1 MHRQQNSSRR
11 VSQNRRTEMDIRES
25 PGQSSRGDRK
35 FSRHSVLGPLPD
47 GSIARLYLVEDNY
60 VMEDNGLRSPKTL
73 AELCTDSL
81 CRSLAYLDGELPPG
95 LPQDVVDIVVASLV
109 KHNAMNATTLRVL
122 KNCELGSLT
131 LAGCRGVSDEWFEA
145 LSSSTSFT
153 STSSPYPSA
162 PQCAHYPTDGY
173 VESMEL
179 DDSHRFSTTDVYF
192 NASLDEHGNH
202 TVDESSCSTSSFVSA
217 SSNPDALIP
226 TGAPHQGIKTDDV
239 TYKASAQF
247 SSSREHIMK
256 YEASDHPPSITSSMA
271 LLDLRG
277 SQRLTDRGLIKLA
290 DLNRLEVARLDNC
303 YSIVG
308 RGLLAFSISHR
319 LHTLSLANCRRLTDE
334 AIINISHLNSL
345 EALSLD
351 GCRCLTDRSLAALA
365 GLFRLKKLDVSQC
378 DLITDDGLK
387 ALENLEELEELSL
400 GWCRLISDNG
410 LDILTSQYG
419 RSERL
424 RVLSLARCPI
434 TDSGAEYLSRLQSL
448 EELDINGC
456 SNIGSHALGRAFS
469 KMTKLT
475 TLDVSYCPGALRSSW
490 QGCIQSL
497 KRLDLCYSAVRDSQL
512 AKLTDLPNLEELNFD
527 SCLVG
532 DWSIAHLADNNVTPN
547 LTSLDLA
554 DTEVTD
560 LGMVHL
566 AKFKQLKRLSLFY
579 CNISNGGLRHL
590 AQLTS
595 LEVLNLDSREIG
607 DEGLWHLRNLT
618 RLKSLDIFSGRITD
632 TGCSHISRIKSL
644 ESLELC
650 GGGVGDHG
658 CTSLATLEN
667 LASLNL
673 SQNERITNRG
683 AAALAALSNLKTL
696 NLSNTRVSSSALI
709 YFRNLMK
716 LQSLALYGCRGMEE
730 SKDVDQLQK
739 ALPSLKCVRLNDSGS
754 DDDGKIR
761 RPGDTDDESEDD
773 DDDDDDGF
781 EMSHASLY
789 VGAANYDDSQGEEDS
804 EMEDAY
810 SSSNYQPSTNNDSS
824 SSYSDHDY

>member
-1 MHRQQNSSRR
+1 MHRQQNISRR
-11 VSQNRRTEMDIRES
+11 VLQNRRTEMNNQAS
-25 PGQSSRGDRK
+25 PAQSSRGDRK
-35 FSRHSVLGPLPD
+35 FSRHSVMGPLPD
-47 GSIARLYLVEDNY
+47 GSIAHLYLADDNY

-95 LPQDVVDIVVASLV
+95 LPQDVVDLVVASLV

-122 KNCELGSLT
+122 KNCELSSLT

-145 LSSSTSFT
+145 LAGSSNSFS
-153 STSSPYPSA
+153 STSSPYPA
-162 PQCAHYPTDGY
+162 DPTQYHSDRYG
-173 VESMEL
+173 ESMEL
-179 DDSHRFSTTDVYF
+179 DDSHRFSTADVYY
-192 NASLDEHGNH
+192 NTSHDEHGNCA
-202 TVDESSCSTSSFVSA
+202 VDESSCSTSSFVSA
-217 SSNPDALIP
+217 SSSPGALVATSVP
-226 TGAPHQGIKTDDV
+226 QGSYPYDLTGKV
-239 TYKASAQF
+239 SAKF
-247 SSSREHIMK
+247 SSSREHIMQ
-256 YEASDHPPSITSSMA
+256 YEASDHPPSITSNMT

-277 SQRLTDRGLIKLA
+277 SQRLTDRGLVKLA
-290 DLNRLEVARLDNC
+290 DLSRLEVARLDNC

-308 RGLLAFSISHR
+308 YGLLAFSISHR

-378 DLITDDGLK
+378 DLITDAGLK

-410 LDILTSQYG
+410 VDILTGHYG
-419 RSERL
+419 RSQRL
-424 RVLSLARCPI
+424 RVLSLARSSI
-434 TDSGAEYLSRLQSL
+434 TDAAGDYLSRLQSL

-456 SNIGSHALGRAFS
+456 SNIGSYALGRAFS

-475 TLDVSYCPGALRSSW
+475 TLDVSYCPGVLRSSW

-497 KRLDLCYSAVRDSQL
+497 KRLDLCYSAVRDSHL

-554 DTEVTD
+554 DTELTD
-560 LGMVHL
+560 LGMAHL

-590 AQLTS
+590 AQLTL
-595 LEVLNLDSREIG
+595 LEVLNLDGREIG

-632 TGCSHISRIKSL
+632 TGCSHVARIKSL

-650 GGGVGDHG
+650 GGGVGDQG

-667 LASLNL
+667 LTSLNL

-683 AAALAALSNLKTL
+683 AAALATLSNLKTL
-696 NLSNTRVSSSALI
+696 NLSNTRVTSSALI
-709 YFRNLMK
+709 YFRDLMK
-716 LQSLALYGCRGMEE
+716 LQSLALYGCRGMEQ
-730 SKDVDQLQK
+730 SNDLNQLQK
-739 ALPSLKCVRLNDSGS
+739 SLPSLKCVRLNDHGS
-754 DDDGKIR
+754 DEDGKIR
-761 RPGDTDDESEDD
+761 RLGDTDDESDD
-773 DDDDDDGF
+773 DDNEEEEDGL
-781 EMSHASLY
+781 LY
-789 VGAANYDDSQGEEDS
+789 VGAGNYDSQGDEDS

-810 SSSNYQPSTNNDSS
+810 STSR
-824 SSYSDHDY
+824 DHWRDRKSVV